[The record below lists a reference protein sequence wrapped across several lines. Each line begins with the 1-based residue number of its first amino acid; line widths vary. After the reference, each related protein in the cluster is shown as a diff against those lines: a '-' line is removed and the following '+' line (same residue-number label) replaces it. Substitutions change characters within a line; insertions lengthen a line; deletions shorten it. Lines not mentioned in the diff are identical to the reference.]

1 MTASGEAAG
10 AYAVGRKTLSA
21 VCVVSLLTMLAAC
34 AGESATSGPA
44 TSAAPTAAAA
54 VAAPAAAPAAT
65 TAAAPPKAA
74 PHMLSPTEINEQC
87 WMSNEVNKMK
97 DLDTKA
103 KYVDKCVADKMKAQ
117 GM

>member
-1 MTASGEAAG
+1 AHGARIHAAPVPILWRKSRGGRMTASGEAAG

-54 VAAPAAAPAAT
+54 VAAPAARPARGGAERR
-65 TAAAPPKAA
+65 AAPPAGRRKY
-74 PHMLSPTEINEQC
+74 SPEGKQT
-87 WMSNEVNKMK
+87 SS
-97 DLDTKA
+97 A
-103 KYVDKCVADKMKAQ
+103 
-117 GM
+117 G